1 MDLIVIHNPAAGA
14 NGWRRKDIER
24 LLRDAGH
31 TVRIAS
37 TKQKW
42 RHVLDEEPDVFVA
55 AGGDGTV
62 HKVLRALED
71 RAIPVAILPTGTAN
85 NVAHALG
92 FNAGDDLAERVAGW
106 EENERWLH
114 LARVEKRGK
123 RRTFIEAVGFGAFAQ
138 MVGRAGSGEG
148 ERSAPDIAIEAI
160 RNFLAKELRKTK
172 PVHVAASI
180 DGIELA
186 GEYLLLECLNLP
198 YLGPRLRLAPDE
210 QPDAPTVSVC
220 GIPVDA
226 RAETARQLE
235 SKEAVAEISVL
246 GRGSNVQISSDAA
259 AHVDGAPWPRKN
271 PRGGRLRIKAGAQT
285 MRVWI

>member
-1 MDLIVIHNPAAGA
+1 MDLIVIHNAAAGA
-14 NGWRRKDIER
+14 GKWRAKSIEK

-31 TVRIAS
+31 TVRMES

-42 RHVLDEEPDVFVA
+42 RQALDEEPDAFVA

-62 HKVLRALED
+62 QKVLRALED

-92 FNAGDDLAERVAGW
+92 FNTGDDFVERVARW
-106 EENERWLH
+106 QENERWLH

-123 RRTFIEAVGFGAFAQ
+123 RRTFVEAVGFGAFAQ
-138 MVGRAGSGEG
+138 MVSRAGSGEG

-172 PVHVAASI
+172 PVQVAGSI
-180 DGIELA
+180 DGIEFA

-210 QPDAPTVSVC
+210 QPDAPTVTVC
-220 GIPVDA
+220 GIPIEA
-226 RAETARQLE
+226 REETARCLE
-235 SKEAVAEISVL
+235 SKEGVATIAEL
-246 GRGSNVQISSDAA
+246 GRGSHVHVSSDAG